1 MENQLRD
8 QRAASVG
15 ATPESMVERLEE
27 ESRANGYIV
36 KDQLPKDIQSR
47 RKMIQD
53 LQKVV
58 AVPAMGQ
65 SDLDELNGQV
75 GKKDYILSF

>member
-75 GKKDYILSF
+75 RETI